1 MSLAGIITNKCRSF
15 FGQFLNRNRESRR
28 AITEFFC
35 QFARLT
41 ARFVVMDVR
50 TVSRMEEVVESNTEP
65 ILASRL
71 YLQAFS
77 WLLRKD
83 EVPHIGRNLETHY
96 HWNWND
102 DMSVLLNTFLA
113 AGGNIPTLVKLVQ
126 GQLSLISRFP
136 KLIDN
141 LAEASR
147 IANRAVVDAAAVIS
161 DPETSHIETSQQIMS
176 QGYQYYK
183 IMATGLIPVIEK
195 HVTFLTPD
203 AAMAHITSLTNILF
217 YSLCFDPCPAQD
229 LLEDHRR
236 RYPDLP
242 PVHSSTVISNEWK
255 FEMLNK
261 LIISGQMQL
270 RVIGTT
276 TMCADLLNMF
286 TKNKRDDPTSHP
298 LLLYFADFILQNKLV
313 DYIVGTGSH
322 PEIISESGNIVGF
335 LVATK
340 TYTTTQTDTIWHTV
354 MTSQDPRV
362 VEAILRMLG
371 QILSLH
377 TYDSLLYL
385 CKKVGELPMESFT
398 APMREYCERLLQLL
412 VQRATSERTQ
422 SIDAPPYELCV
433 RLIRESSI
441 ARPEA
446 PMGSL
451 EIQNFASTRLR
462 DLINYGPEAN
472 IRNSI
477 YVSCIEDISHRTQ
490 TSPGSICAL
499 FGLLRQ
505 NLATDLHI
513 LTTNHGLTRLMV
525 EELEFTNSSERIA
538 SDVSNAN
545 SPARQARR
553 ELLLSIIVHEPST
566 ITADL
571 GTHLW
576 NLLVGRD
583 AQSNANREVGWQIL
597 NSAAKKDSSPN
608 VFIATCFKQ
617 HLPNLDPECY
627 TIGTLDFAREATFAW
642 LSEAGDLLFG
652 DQPSS
657 LTGVEQLWRMV
668 LKAPPNTIEAPA
680 VSMLVDLYID
690 SSEILKM
697 PRPRVYNIH
706 LALVNRCL
714 SQLSSAASKLRY
726 FNNETISGDDEPM
739 IIVASDNQVREQE
752 LIFTRSLM
760 LLREFLRSYQSKSH
774 FVTPKF
780 KSPTLGISGESRGE
794 PLDIK
799 YQAFDGGRTGDV
811 LTLSMGKQ
819 NTMATLFTTIRK
831 AAGFKGCKIYHWGKE
846 IDLDETDLNTSLE
859 DLKIGKGLL
868 LVQRRDEEDNSE
880 GRLKGRSSTLELEII
895 KHFDELWEYLGMEEI
910 LAKEIYYFLV
920 KFPVYSKLLTAFEN
934 DSTTCIDIFPLGH
947 PFKCLYAIHAL
958 REHLATRSREGLIN
972 ATTLS
977 KSVSL
982 IVSAITTRE
991 VLDSCVDDLRNLL
1004 ALHLTEC
1011 LTKLLREPIP
1021 TESLYSYLDSALL
1034 ERLLQLLY
1042 TAKAST
1048 ASPNSVQLAAS
1059 IFEAILEASF
1069 HSPQLW
1075 SAFRSHLQTPQLL
1088 CELILL
1094 DPRAVLRKSV
1104 VKQISNKCCFV
1115 SSLSSLSTADFAM
1128 TVWPL
1133 LYDLVPRAV
1142 MHPEKCEEALYITL
1156 LVFRKLAD
1164 TSIDSVDLEK
1174 CLTRWG
1180 SLLVQHDSRE
1190 DVGHPENID
1199 IVARGLA
1206 NLLYWCASF
1215 AKAARQPLPT
1225 KNLATKLFEKHL
1237 FPDLSNP
1244 ETEESI
1250 AECVPLINT
1259 GTRKLISDTML
1270 FLTRD
1275 DENQYQ
1281 RVMELLAALLP
1292 YDPEDETPY
1301 AMELTFGFDR
1311 SKAVRSSTGYV
1322 GLKNLSNTCYL
1333 NSLFTQLFMNT
1344 SFRDFMLNA
1353 YVADGGGSQKLLHE
1367 TQKLFSFMQNSLRR
1381 YVDPTNL
1388 AASIRTYEET
1398 GIDVSIQ
1405 MDVDEFYN
1413 LLFDRWESQ
1422 ILSAGDKRE
1431 FRSFYGGQL
1440 VQQVKSKECP
1450 HISERLEPFS
1460 AIQCDIKGKT
1470 SLQESLQAY
1479 VDGEIMEGG
1488 LHNPTY
1494 LLRKLTCAR

>member
-1 MSLAGIITNKCRSF
+1 MDEIIRS
-15 FGQFLNRNRESRR
+15 N
-28 AITEFFC
+28 A
-35 QFARLT
+35 
-41 ARFVVMDVR
+41 
-50 TVSRMEEVVESNTEP
+50 EP

-71 YLQAFS
+71 YLQAFG

-102 DMSVLLNTFLA
+102 DVSMLMNTFLT
-113 AGGNIPTLVKLVQ
+113 AGGNIPNLVRLTQ
-126 GQLSLISRFP
+126 GHLALISRFP

-141 LAEASR
+141 LTELSR
-147 IANRAVVDAAAVIS
+147 IVNRAVTDAAAILN
-161 DPETSHIETSQQIMS
+161 DPEASHRQYIETSQQIMG

-183 IMATGLIPVIEK
+183 VMAAGLISIIEK
-195 HVTFLTPD
+195 HVTFLSPD
-203 AAMAHITSLTNILF
+203 AATSHVACLTGILF
-217 YSLCFDPCPAQD
+217 YSLCFEGCPARE

-242 PVHSSTVISNEWK
+242 PAHSSTVISNEWK
-255 FEMLNK
+255 FEILNK
-261 LIISGQMQL
+261 LIVSGQMQL

-276 TMCADLLNMF
+276 TMCSDLLNMF
-286 TKNKRDDPTSHP
+286 TKYKREDPTSHP
-298 LLLYFADFILQNKLV
+298 LLLYFANFILQNKLV

-340 TYTTTQTDTIWHTV
+340 TYTTKQTDTIWQTV

-371 QILSLH
+371 QILNLH

-385 CKKVGELPMESFT
+385 CKKVGELPIESFT
-398 APMREYCERLLQLL
+398 TPMREYCERLLQLL
-412 VQRATSERTQ
+412 TQRATAERTQ

-441 ARPEA
+441 ARPDA

-451 EIQNFASTRLR
+451 EIQHFASTILR
-462 DLINYGPEAN
+462 DLIVHGPEAGV
-472 IRNSI
+472 RNSI
-477 YVSCIEDISHRTQ
+477 YVSCIEDISNRTQ

-525 EELEFTNSSERIA
+525 EELEFTNSSDRLTSVI
-538 SDVSNAN
+538 SNTN

-566 ITADL
+566 ITAEL
-571 GTHLW
+571 GTRLW

-583 AQSNANREVGWQIL
+583 AQSNANREIGWQIL
-597 NSAAKKDSSPN
+597 NSAAKKASSTN
-608 VFIATCFKQ
+608 VFIATCFKE
-617 HLPNLDPECY
+617 HLPNLNPECY
-627 TIGTLDFAREATFAW
+627 TIGSLDFAREAMFAW
-642 LSEAGDLLFG
+642 LSEAGDLLFET
-652 DQPSS
+652 QSSS
-657 LTGVEQLWRMV
+657 LSGVEQLWRMV
-668 LKAPPNTIEAPA
+668 LNAPPNTIEAPA
-680 VSMLVDLYID
+680 VNMLVDLYVD
-690 SSEILKM
+690 SAEILKM
-697 PRPRVYNIH
+697 SRLRAYNIH

-714 SQLSSAASKLRY
+714 SQLSSAASKLKC
-726 FNNETISGDDEPM
+726 FTDETMSGDDEPM
-739 IIVASDNQVREQE
+739 VIVASESQIREQE
-752 LIFTRSLM
+752 LIFTRSLIF
-760 LLREFLRSYQSKSH
+760 LREFLRSYQSKSH
-774 FVTPKF
+774 FVTPKL
-780 KSPTLGISGESRGE
+780 KSPTLNPSDEPKGE

-799 YQAFDGGRTGDV
+799 YQAFDGGKTGEV
-811 LTLSMGKQ
+811 QTLSMGKQ

-846 IDLDETDLNTSLE
+846 IELDCTDLNASLE

-895 KHFDELWEYLGMEEI
+895 KHFDELWDYLGMEEK
-910 LAKEIYYFLV
+910 LAKEIYYFLI

-934 DSTTCIDIFPLGH
+934 DNTPCTEIFPLGQ

-958 REHLATRSREGLIN
+958 REHLAARSREGLMDT
-972 ATTLS
+972 ATLS
-977 KSVSL
+977 RSVGL

-991 VLDSCVDDLRNLL
+991 VLDSCVDDDLKSFL

-1011 LTKLLREPIP
+1011 LTKLLREPVP
-1021 TESLYSYLDSALL
+1021 ASSLGSHLNSTLL
-1034 ERLLQLLY
+1034 ERLLQLLCA
-1042 TAKAST
+1042 AKAAT
-1048 ASPNSVQLAAS
+1048 TSPNSVQLVANA
-1059 IFEAILEASF
+1059 FEATLEASF

-1075 SAFRSHLQTPQLL
+1075 SAFRSHPKTPHLL

-1094 DPRAVLRKSV
+1094 DPRPGLRKGV
-1104 VKQISNKCCFV
+1104 LKQITSKCCYA
-1115 SSLSSLSTADFAM
+1115 SSLSSLSTTEFAM
-1128 TVWPL
+1128 TLWPI
-1133 LYDLVPRAV
+1133 LYDLVPQAV
-1142 MHPEKCEEALYITL
+1142 MHPQKCEEALSVTL

-1164 TSIDSVDLEK
+1164 TSIDSVNVEK

-1180 SLLVQHDSRE
+1180 SLLVQHECRE
-1190 DVGHPENID
+1190 DVGHPESLD
-1199 IVARGLA
+1199 TVARGLA

-1215 AKAARQPLPT
+1215 AKAARQPLPPNT
-1225 KNLATKLFEKHL
+1225 LATKLFTKHL
-1237 FPDLSNP
+1237 FPELSNP
-1244 ETEESI
+1244 DIEESI
-1250 AECVPLINT
+1250 VECLPLLNT

-1270 FLTRD
+1270 FLTKD
-1275 DENQYQ
+1275 DEIQYQ
-1281 RVMELLAALLP
+1281 QIMEFLANLLP
-1292 YDPEDETPY
+1292 YDPDEEMPY
-1301 AMELTFGFDR
+1301 AMDLTFGFER
-1311 SKAVRSSTGYV
+1311 LKSVRSSTGYV

-1333 NSLFTQLFMNT
+1333 NSLFTQLFMNI
-1344 SFRDFMLNA
+1344 SFRGFMLNA

-1367 TQKLFSFMQNSLRR
+1367 TQKLFSFMQNSLKR
-1381 YVDPTNL
+1381 YVDPSNL

-1422 ILSAGDKRE
+1422 ILSTGDKRE

-1488 LHNPTY
+1488 LYIPYHVSTFFS
-1494 LLRKLTCAR
+1494 